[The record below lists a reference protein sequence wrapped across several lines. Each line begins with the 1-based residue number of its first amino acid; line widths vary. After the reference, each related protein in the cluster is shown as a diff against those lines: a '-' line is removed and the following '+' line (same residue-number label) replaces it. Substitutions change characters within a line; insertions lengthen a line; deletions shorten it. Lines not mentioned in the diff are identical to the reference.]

1 MKLILRADIDNLG
14 RLGDIVEVKPG
25 FGRNYLLPQGL
36 AMVATEANI
45 KVFELERKKLQEKMD
60 KIRFEAEEL
69 AKKLVESRVVL
80 RVRVGEGD
88 KLYGSVSNANIVEAL
103 AEMGLDVDRKKVILE
118 EAIRSL
124 GEYAVPVKLH
134 PDVRCELSVAV
145 VRHDWVEGQPITSE
159 EAEEVASEENTETVA
174 EAPVEAAEEEVSDD
188 AGQVSEAEQA

>member
-69 AKKLVESRVVL
+69 AKKLVESHVVL

>member
-25 FGRNYLLPQGL
+25 FGRNYLLPQGF

-69 AKKLVESRVVL
+69 AKKLVESRVIL

-159 EAEEVASEENTETVA
+159 EAEEVASEENTETAV